1 MKFYKI
7 ILFAACFIGLI
18 LLQRDVINPLV
29 VDIVGSDIFLV
40 DTDDKGGIDAIS
52 TPMTNIAFMHC
63 NNHIRHELDSELTIN
78 FPDKPINAW
87 NIGNHEYVI
96 NAEIEF
102 ITNDT
107 LPVFKKYVCRISYSK
122 GNDELEAMNFDNWS
136 IYGLS
141 GLND

>member
-7 ILFAACFIGLI
+7 ILFAAIFIGLI

-29 VDIVGSDIFLV
+29 VDLVGSDFFLV
-40 DTDDKGGIDAIS
+40 DTDDKGDMGAIS

-63 NNHIRHELDSELTIN
+63 NNHVRNELDPELTIN
-78 FPDKPINAW
+78 FPDKPNNAW
-87 NIGNHEYVI
+87 NIGNHQYVI
-96 NAEIEF
+96 NAEIEV

-107 LPVFKKYVCRISYSK
+107 PPVFKKYVCRISYSK
-122 GNDELEAMNFDNWS
+122 GDDELEAMNFDNWS

-141 GLND
+141 GIND